1 MLFPFD
7 ASFAQGVEIEPVSDD
22 NFFEWMAK
30 IQGLRETIW
39 EGRFYQN
46 RPTWLLL
53 TVYYAQ
59 IIITFLLQI
68 LLHSKTLRLNKRTA
82 FVFPVLIC

>member
-1 MLFPFD
+1 MLFSFV

-39 EGRFYQN
+39 EGRFCQN
-46 RPTWLLL
+46 CPACLLL
-53 TVYYAQ
+53 TVYY
-59 IIITFLLQI
+59 
-68 LLHSKTLRLNKRTA
+68 KTRT
-82 FVFPVLIC
+82 